1 MIGEKNTIDS
11 IIRPVCSQY
20 TVPYTIGRGYCSL
33 GPRAALY
40 KRFKESGKERLVL
53 VILSDF
59 DPDGDMIA
67 QSFARSLRDDF
78 GVPEYLLVP
87 IRAALTPRQVKA
99 LRLPRSLL
107 AAKETS
113 KHYERFVSKHG
124 SDAVYELEAVPPVQ
138 LQGLLEDTLEQV
150 IDLDRFNDE
159 AEAEQ
164 DDQTEI
170 ENTRRRTVAAMR
182 LAEGGE
188 C

>member
-1 MIGEKNTIDS
+1 
-11 IIRPVCSQY
+11 
-20 TVPYTIGRGYCSL
+20 L
-33 GPRAALY
+33 H

-78 GVPEYLLVP
+78 GVPEESMVP
-87 IRAALTPRQVKA
+87 VRAALTPQQVKA

-107 AAKETS
+107 KAKEKS
-113 KHYERFVSKHG
+113 KHYERFVAAHG

-138 LQGLLEDTLEQV
+138 LQELLENTLKQL
-150 IDLDRFNDE
+150 IDIERFNE
-159 AEAEQ
+159 EVGAEEE
-164 DDQTEI
+164 DQCEI
-170 ENTRRRTVAAMR
+170 ENTRRRVVESMR

-188 C
+188 P